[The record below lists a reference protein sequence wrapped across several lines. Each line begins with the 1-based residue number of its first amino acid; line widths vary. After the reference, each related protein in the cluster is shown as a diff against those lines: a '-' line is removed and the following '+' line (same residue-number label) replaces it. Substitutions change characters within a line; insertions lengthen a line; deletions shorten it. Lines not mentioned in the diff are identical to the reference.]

1 MLFLLGSDV
10 MNMNVDY
17 NYNDIESISTNI
29 VKILLKNN
37 ISLEDIVRLSGKS
50 EEEIKK
56 IEKSELLGNLE

>member
-1 MLFLLGSDV
+1 